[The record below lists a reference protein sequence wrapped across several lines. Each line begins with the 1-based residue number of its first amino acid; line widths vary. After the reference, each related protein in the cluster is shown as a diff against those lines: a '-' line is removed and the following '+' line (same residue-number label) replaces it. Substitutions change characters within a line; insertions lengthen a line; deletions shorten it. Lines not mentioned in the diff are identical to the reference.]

1 MTPAPHDEMMADY
14 VGTLLEGHRTDED
27 GLTGL
32 PNRAGLLRALDA
44 RREAGI
50 ATTVAVLG
58 MDNFRSISVT
68 LGPDTADT
76 MLQVVAARL
85 MARLPDDAFLARLD
99 GDEFAIALHT
109 RGQKPK
115 AIEALLNAILL
126 DLAQPCEVD
135 MHRVHLDACI
145 GLLLDGNGEG
155 DSEGVVADGALAP
168 LVPAS
173 TDVDVHADSL
183 EMVARAQLAMH
194 YAKRSRGQS
203 LRRFEPSMRT
213 EAIDRRKLDLE
224 LRRAVSEGEF
234 ELFYQP
240 QIDLESGRP
249 TGAEALLRWRHP
261 ERGLLMPAAFIE
273 ALAISGIAPTIGW
286 WILERACHDAVT
298 WPAVDGRHLTVS
310 VNLFPSQFGHE
321 DFLHEVDAALRGSGL
336 PPECLE
342 LELTETIALRDDDV
356 AAATLQALRQRG
368 VRAAYD
374 DFGTGYASLSMLHHL
389 AVDRVK
395 IDHSFVRDV
404 MDDRGDAAIVRSILL
419 IAHNFDMQVTAEGVE
434 SVQQADFLRSLG
446 CNEVQGYLYS
456 EALPVLDFG
465 AWLETYQR
473 ARAAPPMRSVA

>member
-1 MTPAPHDEMMADY
+1 MTPVSHDEMMADY
-14 VGTLLEGHRTDED
+14 VGTLLEGQRTDED
-27 GLTGL
+27 ALTGL

-50 ATTVAVLG
+50 AITVAVLG

-99 GDEFAIALHT
+99 GDEFAIALPT

-145 GLLLDGNGEG
+145 GLLLDGNGDG
-155 DSEGVVADGALAP
+155 DATPSGNALAP
-168 LVPAS
+168 LLP
-173 TDVDVHADSL
+173 DVAVDHADSL

-240 QIDLESGRP
+240 QIDLQSGRP

-273 ALAISGIAPTIGW
+273 ALAISGIAPTMGW
-286 WILERACHDAVT
+286 WILERACHDAAS
-298 WPAVDGRHLTVS
+298 WPAIDGKRLTVS

-321 DFLHEVDAALRGSGL
+321 DFLHEVDAALRNSGL

-356 AAATLQALRQRG
+356 AAATLQAMRQRG

-456 EALPVLDFG
+456 EPLPVIDFG
-465 AWLETYQR
+465 AWLDTYER
-473 ARAAPPMRSVA
+473 RRAAPPMLSVA

>member
-1 MTPAPHDEMMADY
+1 MTPTPPDEMMADY

-27 GLTGL
+27 ALTGL

-109 RGQKPK
+109 RSQKPK

-145 GLLLDGNGEG
+145 GLLLDGNGDG
-155 DSEGVVADGALAP
+155 NAPPADETLAP
-168 LVPAS
+168 LVPSLAD
-173 TDVDVHADSL
+173 TAAGTDSL

-261 ERGLLMPAAFIE
+261 ERGLLMPSAFIG

-286 WILERACHDAVT
+286 WILDRACHDAVD
-298 WPAVDGRHLTVS
+298 WPAVDGRRLTVS

-321 DFLHEVDAALRGSGL
+321 DFLHEVDAALSGSGL

-456 EALPVLDFG
+456 EALPSIDFG
-465 AWLETYQR
+465 AWLDAYQR
-473 ARAAPPMRSVA
+473 NRAAPPMRSVA